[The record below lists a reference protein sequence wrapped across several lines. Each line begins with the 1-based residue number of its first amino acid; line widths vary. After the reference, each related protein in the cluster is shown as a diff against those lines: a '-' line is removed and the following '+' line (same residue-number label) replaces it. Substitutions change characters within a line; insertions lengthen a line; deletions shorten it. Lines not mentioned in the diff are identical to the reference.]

1 MMMAK
6 TTYSRVHP
14 GKYGLAIDW
23 ETTGSNFGG
32 DSTIDYQGIA
42 YGAVIFD
49 TETFEP
55 VESLYRELQF
65 DDTKYK
71 WTDGAE
77 KIHGLSREHLAA
89 NGIPREEALCDLL
102 ELIMK
107 YIGTESKIMFL
118 GHNVDFDIMF
128 TQQLADDFEVEL
140 KVHHVKLETSG
151 TGFILSGKYKS
162 NDVFELFTGRVR
174 EGAHNAL
181 DDAMITL
188 ETARNMRLIASEV
201 LGV

>member
-1 MMMAK
+1 MMAK

-14 GKYGLAIDW
+14 GKFAICIDW

-32 DSTIDYQGIA
+32 DSTEDYQGIA

-55 VESLYRELQF
+55 VETLYREIHF
-65 DDTKYK
+65 DETKYK

-89 NGIPREEALCDLL
+89 NGVTREEALTDLL
-102 ELIMK
+102 DLILR

-118 GHNVDFDIMF
+118 GHNVDFDICF
-128 TQQLADDFEVEL
+128 TQQLARDFGIEL
-140 KVHHVKLETSG
+140 KIHHVKLETSG
-151 TGFILSGKYKS
+151 TAFMLIGKYRS
-162 NDVFELFTGRVR
+162 NDVFEFFTGVVR
-174 EGAHNAL
+174 DGAHNAL
-181 DDAMITL
+181 DDALITL
-188 ETARNMRLIASEV
+188 ETARNMRALITAALE
-201 LGV
+201 G